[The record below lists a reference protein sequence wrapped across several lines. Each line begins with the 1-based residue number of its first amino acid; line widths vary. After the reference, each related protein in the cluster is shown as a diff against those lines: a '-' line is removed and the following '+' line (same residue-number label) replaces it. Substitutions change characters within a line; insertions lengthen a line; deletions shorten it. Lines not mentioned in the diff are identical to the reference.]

1 MDRNTQLILGVALV
15 VAGAFVAIG
24 FADARFLIF
33 TGRPFGVVL
42 AILGVLDIAE
52 ALYKDRRRR
61 D

>member
-1 MDRNTQLILGVALV
+1 M

-24 FADARFLIF
+24 FADAQFLIF

-42 AILGVLDIAE
+42 AIVGALDIAE